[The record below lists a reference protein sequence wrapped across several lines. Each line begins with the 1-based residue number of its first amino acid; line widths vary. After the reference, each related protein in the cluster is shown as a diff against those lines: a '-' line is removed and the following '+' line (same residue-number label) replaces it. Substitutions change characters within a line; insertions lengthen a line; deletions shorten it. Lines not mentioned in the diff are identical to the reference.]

1 MFFDALA
8 PSSALQL
15 IRFTDVD
22 AFRPAE
28 SLEDARSIPLD
39 VANFAAAR
47 AVVNLPAC
55 RIIVARSFA
64 RILDTAYRAPGGMVI
79 LPMSDDLRASSSG
92 MDLDSRFFIALRGNH
107 DCHFVEPQINHHAL
121 IMFSPTL
128 RDRGWFDRA
137 DALWVRIADPVA
149 HLYARQLVQD
159 ILRTA
164 SIAPRMFATTEA
176 AAHLQEGLL
185 LAFDD
190 LFRTNPLSE
199 RSAANAGA
207 RSARLVQRIDDYVA
221 AYPTAPI
228 YTADLAGE
236 FGVSIRTLGGAVAKV
251 RGMSLH
257 QYIRLKRL
265 WATRTQLLRSGG
277 ASVASCAR
285 AQGFHHLGEFAAAY
299 RATFHEAPSDTLA
312 RARSHTVA
320 PEQVLMNH
328 VASAGQ
334 F

>member
-15 IRFTDVD
+15 IRFADVD

-28 SLEDARSIPLD
+28 SMEDARSIPLD

-47 AVVNLPAC
+47 AVVDLPGC

-64 RILDTAYRAPGGMVI
+64 RILDCAYRAPGGMVI
-79 LPMSDDLRASSSG
+79 LPMADDLRASSSG
-92 MDLDSRFFIALRGNH
+92 IELDSRVFIALRGNH
-107 DCHFVEPQINHHAL
+107 HCHFVEHQTNYHAL
-121 IMFSPTL
+121 IMFSPAL

-137 DALWVRIADPVA
+137 DSLWGRIADRA
-149 HLYARQLVQD
+149 ALFYARQLVQD

-164 SIAPRMFATTEA
+164 SIEPHMFETTEVA
-176 AAHLQEGLL
+176 GHLQEGLL

-190 LFRTNPLSE
+190 LFQIDPLSE
-199 RSAANAGA
+199 RSAPNAGT
-207 RSARLVQRIDDYVA
+207 RSARLVQQIDDYVM

-228 YTADLAGE
+228 YTADLASE
-236 FGVSIRTLGGAVAKV
+236 FGVSVRTLGGAVSKV

-265 WATRTQLLRSGG
+265 WATRARLLKGGG
-277 ASVASCAR
+277 ATVATCAR

-299 RATFHEAPSDTLA
+299 RATFHEAPSETLA
-312 RARSHTVA
+312 RARHA
-320 PEQVLMNH
+320 GLA
-328 VASAGQ
+328 AS
-334 F
+334 

>member
-15 IRFTDVD
+15 TRFTDVD

-28 SLEDARSIPLD
+28 QLEDARSIPLD
-39 VANFAAAR
+39 VPNFAAAR
-47 AVVNLPAC
+47 AVVNLPGC

-64 RILDTAYRAPGGMVI
+64 RILETTYRAPGGMVI
-79 LPMSDDLRASSSG
+79 LPMTDDLRASSSG

-107 DCHFVEPQINHHAL
+107 HCHFVEHQTNCHAL
-121 IMFSPTL
+121 IMFSPAL
-128 RDRGWFDRA
+128 KDRGWFDRA

-149 HLYARQLVQD
+149 HLYARQLVRD
-159 ILRTA
+159 ILLTA
-164 SIAPRMFATTEA
+164 SVEPNMFETTEV

-190 LFRTNPLSE
+190 LFQIDPLSD
-199 RSAANAGA
+199 RSSAPCAGA
-207 RSARLVQRIDDYVA
+207 RSARLVQQIDDYVA
-221 AYPTAPI
+221 TYPTAPI
-228 YTADLAGE
+228 YTAGLAGE
-236 FGVSIRTLGGAVAKV
+236 FGVSIRTLGGAVSKV

-265 WATRTQLLRSGG
+265 WATRAQLLRSGD
-277 ASVASCAR
+277 ATVATCAR

-312 RARSHTVA
+312 RGRHTGSPA
-320 PEQVLMNH
+320 N
-328 VASAGQ
+328 
-334 F
+334 

>member
-15 IRFTDVD
+15 VRFADVD

-28 SLEDARSIPLD
+28 SMEDARSIPLD
-39 VANFAAAR
+39 VVNFAAAR
-47 AVVNLPAC
+47 AVVNLPGC

-64 RILDTAYRAPGGMVI
+64 RILDTVYRAPGGMVI
-79 LPMSDDLRASSSG
+79 LPMTDDLRASSSG
-92 MDLDSRFFIALRGNH
+92 MDLDSRFYVALRGNH
-107 DCHFVEPQINHHAL
+107 DCHFVEHHTNHHAL
-121 IMFSPTL
+121 IMFSPAL

-137 DALWVRIADPVA
+137 DALWVRIADPAA
-149 HLYARQLVQD
+149 HLHARQLVLD

-164 SIAPRMFATTEA
+164 SVNPHMFETREV
-176 AAHLQEGLL
+176 AAHLQEGLV

-190 LFRTNPLSE
+190 LFRNDPTSDRGVP
-199 RSAANAGA
+199 NAGA
-207 RSARLVQRIDDYVA
+207 RSAKLVQRIDDYVA
-221 AYPTAPI
+221 AYPTTPI

-236 FGVSIRTLGGAVAKV
+236 LGVSIRTLGGAVSKV

-265 WATRTQLLRSGG
+265 WAARAQLLRSGG
-277 ASVASCAR
+277 ASVATCAR

-312 RARSHTVA
+312 RGRQTRL
-320 PEQVLMNH
+320 P
-328 VASAGQ
+328 AGRHA
-334 F
+334 

>member
-15 IRFTDVD
+15 TRFTDVD

-55 RIIVARSFA
+55 RIIVTRSFA
-64 RILDTAYRAPGGMVI
+64 RILDTAYRAPGGLVI
-79 LPMSDDLRASSSG
+79 LPMSDDLRASLSG
-92 MDLDSRFFIALRGNH
+92 KDLDSRYFIALRGNH
-107 DCHFVEPQINHHAL
+107 DCHFVEPQINYHAL
-121 IMFSPTL
+121 TIFSPSL

-137 DALWVRIADPVA
+137 DALSVRIAGSAA
-149 HLYARQLVQD
+149 HLYARQLVLD

-164 SIAPRMFATTEA
+164 SVSPHMFQTTEA
-176 AAHLQEGLL
+176 ASHLQEGLL

-190 LFRTNPLSE
+190 LFRTNPLSK
-199 RSAANAGA
+199 RNASNPGA
-207 RSARLVQRIDDYVA
+207 RSVRLVQQIDDYVA
-221 AYPTAPI
+221 AYPTSPI

-312 RARSHTVA
+312 RARLRAAA
-320 PEQVLMNH
+320 PEQILMNH
-328 VASAGQ
+328 VATAGQ

>member
-8 PSSALQL
+8 PSSSLQL
-15 IRFTDVD
+15 VRFTDVD

-28 SLEDARSIPLD
+28 QLEDARSIPLD

-47 AVVNLPAC
+47 AIVNLPGC

-64 RILDTAYRAPGGMVI
+64 RILDSAYRAPGGMVI
-79 LPMSDDLRASSSG
+79 LPMTDDLRASSSG
-92 MDLDSRFFIALRGNH
+92 IDLDSRVFIALRGNH
-107 DCHFVEPQINHHAL
+107 ECHFVEHQTNYHAL
-121 IMFSPTL
+121 IMFSPAL

-137 DALWVRIADPVA
+137 DSLWVRIADRDA

-164 SIAPRMFATTEA
+164 SVDPHMFETTEV

-190 LFRTNPLSE
+190 LFQIDPLSE
-199 RSAANAGA
+199 RNAPNAGA
-207 RSARLVQRIDDYVA
+207 RSARLVQRIDDYVT
-221 AYPTAPI
+221 AYPNAPI

-236 FGVSIRTLGGAVAKV
+236 FGVSVRTLGGAVSKV

-265 WATRTQLLRSGG
+265 WATRARLLKGG
-277 ASVASCAR
+277 GTTVATCAR

-312 RARSHTVA
+312 RARH
-320 PEQVLMNH
+320 PGF
-328 VASAGQ
+328 SAN
-334 F
+334 

>member
-1 MFFDALA
+1 MFDSLA

-15 IRFTDVD
+15 IRFADVD

-28 SLEDARSIPLD
+28 SMEDARSIPLD
-39 VANFAAAR
+39 VTNFAAAR
-47 AVVNLPAC
+47 AIVCLPAC
-55 RIIVARSFA
+55 RIIVMRSFA
-64 RILDTAYRAPGGMVI
+64 RILDTVYRAPGGMVI

-92 MDLDSRFFIALRGNH
+92 IDLDSRFFAALRGS
-107 DCHFVEPQINHHAL
+107 DECHFVEPQTNHHAL
-121 IMFSPTL
+121 IFFSPAL

-137 DALWVRIADPVA
+137 DTLLTRIADRTALV
-149 HLYARQLVQD
+149 HARQLLLD

-164 SIAPRMFATTEA
+164 SVEPHMFETTEV

-190 LFRTNPLSE
+190 LFRIDPLSDRCAPFQGE
-199 RSAANAGA
+199 RSAK
-207 RSARLVQRIDDYVA
+207 LVQRIDDYVA

-228 YTADLAGE
+228 YTANLADE
-236 FGVSIRTLGGAVAKV
+236 FGVSIRTLSGAVTKV

-265 WATRTQLLRSGG
+265 WSTRARLLKGGSAT
-277 ASVASCAR
+277 VALCAR

-299 RATFHEAPSDTLA
+299 RATFQEAPSDTLA
-312 RARSHTVA
+312 RGRLLMLPTV
-320 PEQVLMNH
+320 
-328 VASAGQ
+328 
-334 F
+334 

>member
-15 IRFTDVD
+15 IRFADVD

-28 SLEDARSIPLD
+28 SMEDARSIPLD

-47 AVVNLPAC
+47 AIVNLPGC

-79 LPMSDDLRASSSG
+79 LPMTDDLRASSSG
-92 MDLDSRFFIALRGNH
+92 IELDSRVFIALRGNH
-107 DCHFVEPQINHHAL
+107 HCHFVEHQTNYHAL
-121 IMFSPTL
+121 IMFSPAL

-137 DALWVRIADPVA
+137 DALWVRIADPAA
-149 HLYARQLVQD
+149 HLYARQLVLD

-164 SIAPRMFATTEA
+164 SVEPHMFETTEV

-190 LFRTNPLSE
+190 LFQIDPLSD
-199 RSAANAGA
+199 RTAPNAGA
-207 RSARLVQRIDDYVA
+207 RSARLVQQIDDYVA

-228 YTADLAGE
+228 YTANLAGE
-236 FGVSIRTLGGAVAKV
+236 LGVSVRTLGGAVSKV

-265 WATRTQLLRSGG
+265 WATRSRLLKGGG
-277 ASVASCAR
+277 ATVATCAR

-299 RATFHEAPSDTLA
+299 RAIFHEAPSDTLA
-312 RARSHTVA
+312 RARHTGFS
-320 PEQVLMNH
+320 
-328 VASAGQ
+328 AS
-334 F
+334 

>member
-15 IRFTDVD
+15 VRFADVD

-39 VANFAAAR
+39 VTNFAAAR

-55 RIIVARSFA
+55 RIIVAKSFA
-64 RILDTAYRAPGGMVI
+64 RILDTSYRAPGGMVI
-79 LPMSDDLRASSSG
+79 LPMTDDLRATSSG
-92 MDLDSRFFIALRGNH
+92 VNLDARFFVALRGNH
-107 DCHFVEPQINHHAL
+107 DCHFVEPQINYHAL
-121 IMFSPTL
+121 IIFSPLL

-137 DALWVRIADPVA
+137 DKLWVRVADSA
-149 HLYARQLVQD
+149 AQLHARQLVLD

-164 SIAPRMFATTEA
+164 SVEPHMFETTEVA
-176 AAHLQEGLL
+176 GHLQEGLL
-185 LAFDD
+185 LALDD
-190 LFRTNPLSE
+190 LFRIDPL
-199 RSAANAGA
+199 AVGGAPVAGA
-207 RSARLVQRIDDYVA
+207 RSAKLVQQIDDYIA

-228 YTADLAGE
+228 YTADLAGA
-236 FGVSIRTLGGAVAKV
+236 FGVSVRTLSGAVTKV

-265 WATRTQLLRSGG
+265 WATRTQLLRSSG
-277 ASVASCAR
+277 ASVATCAR

-299 RATFHEAPSDTLA
+299 RATFHEAPSATLA
-312 RARSHTVA
+312 RGRQTG
-320 PEQVLMNH
+320 L
-328 VASAGQ
+328 SAH
-334 F
+334 

>member
-15 IRFTDVD
+15 VRFADVD

-28 SLEDARSIPLD
+28 QLEDARSIPLD
-39 VANFAAAR
+39 VTNFAAAR

-79 LPMSDDLRASSSG
+79 LPMTDDLRASSSG
-92 MDLDSRFFIALRGNH
+92 IDLDSRFYVALRGKH
-107 DCHFVEPQINHHAL
+107 DCHFVEHQTNHHAL
-121 IMFSPTL
+121 IMFSPAL

-137 DALWVRIADPVA
+137 DALWVRIADPAA
-149 HLYARQLVQD
+149 HLHARQLVLD

-164 SIAPRMFATTEA
+164 SVNPHMFETREV

-190 LFRTNPLSE
+190 LFQIDPLSKCG
-199 RSAANAGA
+199 ALNTGA
-207 RSARLVQRIDDYVA
+207 RSARLVERIDDYVA
-221 AYPTAPI
+221 ACPTAPI

-236 FGVSIRTLGGAVAKV
+236 FGVSVRTLSGAVSKV

-265 WATRTQLLRSGG
+265 WAARTQLLRSGG
-277 ASVASCAR
+277 ASVATCAR

-312 RARSHTVA
+312 RARRTA
-320 PEQVLMNH
+320 FP
-328 VASAGQ
+328 AS
-334 F
+334 

>member
-15 IRFTDVD
+15 IRFADVD

-47 AVVNLPAC
+47 AIVNLPGC
-55 RIIVARSFA
+55 RIIVAKSFA
-64 RILDTAYRAPGGMVI
+64 RILDSVYRAPGGMVI
-79 LPMSDDLRASSSG
+79 LPMTDDLRASSSG
-92 MDLDSRFFIALRGNH
+92 VDIDSRFFIALRGNH
-107 DCHFVEPQINHHAL
+107 HCHFVEPRINHHAL
-121 IMFSPTL
+121 IMFSPAL
-128 RDRGWFDRA
+128 GDRGWFDRA
-137 DALWVRIADPVA
+137 DDLWVRIADPAA

-159 ILRTA
+159 ILQTA
-164 SIAPRMFATTEA
+164 SIQPDMFETPEV
-176 AAHLQEGLL
+176 AAHLQESLL
-185 LAFDD
+185 LAFDE
-190 LFRTNPLSE
+190 LFRINPS
-199 RSAANAGA
+199 RDRGAPRAGA
-207 RSARLVQRIDDYVA
+207 RSARLVQQIDDYVTA
-221 AYPTAPI
+221 HPTAPI
-228 YTADLAGE
+228 YTADLADE

-265 WATRTQLLRSGG
+265 WATRTQLLRSGA

-312 RARSHTVA
+312 RARQARFSGELTSS
-320 PEQVLMNH
+320 PY
-328 VASAGQ
+328 
-334 F
+334 

>member
-1 MFFDALA
+1 M
-8 PSSALQL
+8 ST
-15 IRFTDVD
+15 RFGQ
-22 AFRPAE
+22 AE
-28 SLEDARSIPLD
+28 SMEDARSIPLD

-47 AVVNLPAC
+47 AIVNLPGC

-64 RILDTAYRAPGGMVI
+64 RILDSTYRAPGGMVI
-79 LPMSDDLRASSSG
+79 LPMTDDLRASSSG
-92 MDLDSRFFIALRGNH
+92 IDLDSRIFIALRGNH
-107 DCHFVEPQINHHAL
+107 HCHFVEHQTNYHAL

-128 RDRGWFDRA
+128 KDRGWFDRA
-137 DALWVRIADPVA
+137 DALWVRLADPAA

-164 SIAPRMFATTEA
+164 SVEPHMFETTEV

-190 LFRTNPLSE
+190 LFQIDPLSE
-199 RSAANAGA
+199 RSAPSAGA
-207 RSARLVQRIDDYVA
+207 RSARLVRQIDDYVA

-228 YTADLAGE
+228 YTANLAGE
-236 FGVSIRTLGGAVAKV
+236 FGVSVRTLGGAVSKV
-251 RGMSLH
+251 CGMSLH

-265 WATRTQLLRSGG
+265 WATRSRLLKGGG
-277 ASVASCAR
+277 ATVATCAR

-312 RARSHTVA
+312 RARHTSFS
-320 PEQVLMNH
+320 
-328 VASAGQ
+328 AS
-334 F
+334 

>member
-15 IRFTDVD
+15 TRFTDID

-28 SLEDARSIPLD
+28 MLEDSRSIPLD

-47 AVVNLPAC
+47 AIVNLPAC
-55 RIIVARSFA
+55 RIILARSFA
-64 RILDTAYRAPGGMVI
+64 RILESTYRAPGGMVI
-79 LPMSDDLRASSSG
+79 LPMSDDLCARSSG
-92 MDLDSRFFIALRGNH
+92 VELDSRFVIALRGSH
-107 DCHFVEPQINHHAL
+107 HCHFVEPKINHHAL

-128 RDRGWFDRA
+128 RDRGWFDRP
-137 DALWVRIADPVA
+137 DGLSFRIADPVA

-164 SIAPRMFATTEA
+164 SVAPHLFETTEA

-190 LFRTNPLSE
+190 LFRTHPLAE

-207 RSARLVQRIDDYVA
+207 RSAKLVQRIDDYVT

-228 YTADLAGE
+228 YTADLADE

-265 WATRTQLLRSGG
+265 WATRAQLLRSGG

-299 RATFHEAPSDTLA
+299 RATFHESPSDTLA
-312 RARSHTVA
+312 RARQA
-320 PEQVLMNH
+320 RLAAN
-328 VASAGQ
+328 
-334 F
+334 